1 MHTWKIKAEKLIL
14 ADRYTLYY
22 TYIYCDI
29 KNNVQYGK
37 QYHSRRIL
45 RPREYTIQS
54 PPFRNTCQANCSK
67 ALIGGRRAQ
76 PVPISHNT
84 VMPVR

>member
-1 MHTWKIKAEKLIL
+1 M
-14 ADRYTLYY
+14 TLYY
-22 TYIYCDI
+22 TYIYCDL

-37 QYHSRRIL
+37 QYNSRRFP

-54 PPFRNTCQANCSK
+54 PPSLNTCQSNCSK
-67 ALIGGRRAQ
+67 ALIGGGRAQ

-84 VMPVR
+84 RDAREIVRGFVHAHGYNQ